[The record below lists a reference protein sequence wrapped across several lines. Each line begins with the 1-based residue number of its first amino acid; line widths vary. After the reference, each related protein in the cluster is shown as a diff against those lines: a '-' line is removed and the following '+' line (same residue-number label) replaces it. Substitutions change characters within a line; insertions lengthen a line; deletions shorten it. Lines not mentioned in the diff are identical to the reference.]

1 VPGYLDHYGEGDE
14 KRSKRVR
21 LILITVVSVLVI
33 AGSLYFGFRNYR
45 QKARI
50 KEFAGLLEKRDYP
63 AAYHLW
69 GCAEAT
75 PCKDYPYNKFMEDWG
90 PQSPY
95 AQISSFEIAR
105 SRACGSGVIVT
116 ANFNG
121 NREERFW
128 VESRDMTIGFS
139 PWSVCPAR

>member
-14 KRSKRVR
+14 KRSKRIR
-21 LILITVVSVLVI
+21 LILTVAVSVLVI
-33 AGSLYFGFRNYR
+33 GGGLYLGFRNYR
-45 QKARI
+45 QKARVT
-50 KEFAGLLEKRDYP
+50 EFAGLIGKHDYG
-63 AAYHLW
+63 AAYGLW
-69 GCAEAT
+69 GCTEAN

-95 AQISSFEIAR
+95 AQISSFEISR

-121 NREERFW
+121 NHEERFW
-128 VESRDMTIGFS
+128 VEGRDMTIGYS